1 MRGLGALKEEPGR
14 VIFGLDILP
23 QESPSAKSDPRY
35 ALVIL
40 ENGLV
45 VKRFRQI
52 SRPDLIHSIQEYKP
66 DLLAIDNVYELEK
79 DWDGLKG
86 FASILPI
93 ETSIIQVTGIPD
105 NPLTL
110 QEMAAKYKLKPP
122 PRFSALEE
130 AETSARLADLGAG
143 CLAQF
148 FFEETK
154 ILVSRNVSLGP
165 GGSSQSR
172 YRRRIHS
179 SILNVTKKIEDR
191 LRGINLDYDLSI
203 VKSDFGLKRAEFT
216 VYAPRTNFHSVIKP
230 MRGSYTKVEVRPVFR
245 ERIEFKPRK
254 ESERGQPLKFNPLK
268 KLIVGVDPG
277 TTCGLVV
284 LTLDSTPI
292 HVESQR
298 GLTRGDLTRILAKL
312 GKPIIIA
319 ADVSPAPSF
328 VEKLVK
334 KWNAVLFVPSSDL
347 EAMEKRDLAQT
358 HAQQF
363 NIDLKN
369 PHEVDALFAAVK
381 AFQHYKNKFEQV
393 EKRVKEAGVR
403 VLVDDVKELVIRGHS
418 IQGSIEELTPKPRTD
433 TKKPEI
439 IELEGRK
446 AREDNLEREVKS
458 LREKVL
464 LQKSQIEHFNKLNLN
479 LDSQVKEL
487 RAEIGRLQDRLEKMK
502 GDADLKITREKRYQ
516 IIKRE
521 VEGLKKRL
529 DAARLDTQ
537 RYKEELVE
545 SKRYLELESRGEV
558 TFLKPIE
565 TFTRSGLDRAFKLYN
580 VKIGDIVFL
589 LNASGGGASTSEEL
603 AKRGVRAVVGGTP
616 MAFQAEEKLK
626 EHGISV
632 IPSKVLEIKWVE
644 RYPYAKTSDVEKAI
658 LGAKDSEKAKAIEGL
673 SEMVEE
679 YKKERLTT
687 LK

>member
-1 MRGLGALKEEPGR
+1 LKDEPKR
-14 VIFGLDILP
+14 MIFGLDILP
-23 QESPSAKSDPRY
+23 QESPSAKSAPRY
-35 ALVIL
+35 SLVIL
-40 ENGLV
+40 QNGLV
-45 VKRFRQI
+45 VKRFREVP
-52 SRPDLIHSIQEYKP
+52 RPDLINLVQEYKP
-66 DLLAIDNVYELEK
+66 DMLAVDNVYELER
-79 DWDGLKG
+79 DRDTLKS
-86 FASILPI
+86 FASILPA
-93 ETSIIQVTGIPD
+93 ETSIVQVTGMPD

-110 QEMAAKYKLKPP
+110 QEMAARYKLKPP
-122 PRFSALEE
+122 PKLSPLDE
-130 AETSARLADLGAG
+130 AETSARLAHLGAG
-143 CLAQF
+143 CLVQF
-148 FFEETK
+148 LFDETK

-179 SILNVTKKIEDR
+179 LILNATRKIEDR
-191 LRGINLDYDLSI
+191 LRGMNFDYDLSMA
-203 VKSDFGLKRAEFT
+203 KSEFGLKRAEFT
-216 VYAPRTNFHSVIKP
+216 VYAPRTSLFGVVKP

-245 ERIEFKPRK
+245 ERVEFMPRK
-254 ESERGQPLKFNPLK
+254 ESERGQPFKFNPLK

-277 TTCGLVV
+277 TTCGLAV

-298 GLTRGDLTRILAKL
+298 GLTRGDITRILAKL
-312 GKPIIIA
+312 GKPVIIA
-319 ADVSPAPSF
+319 ADVTPAPSF

-347 EAMEKRDLAQT
+347 ETMKKRDLAQT

-363 NIDLKN
+363 NINLKN
-369 PHEVDALFAAVK
+369 SHEVDALFAAVK

-393 EKRVKEAGVR
+393 DKRVREAGVR

-418 IQGSIEELTPKPRTD
+418 IQRAIEELTPKPRAEAE
-433 TKKPEI
+433 KPEI
-439 IELEGRK
+439 IELEKRE
-446 AREDNLEREVKS
+446 AREDKLEREVKS

-464 LQKSQIEHFNKLNLN
+464 LQKSQIEHFKKLNLD
-479 LDSQVKEL
+479 LDLQVKEL
-487 RAEIGRLQDRLEKMK
+487 RAEIGRLQDRLDKMK

-516 IIKRE
+516 IIRRE
-521 VEGLKKRL
+521 VEGLEKRL
-529 DAARLDTQ
+529 DAAQLETL
-537 RYKEELVE
+537 RYKGELEE
-545 SKRYLELESRGEV
+545 SKRYRELESRGEV

-565 TFTRSGLDRAFKLYN
+565 TFTRGGLDRAFKLYD
-580 VKIGDIVFL
+580 VKIGDVVFL

-616 MAFQAEEKLK
+616 MAFQAEEKLR
-626 EHGISV
+626 EHGVSV
-632 IPSKVLEIKWVE
+632 IPSKALEIKWVE
-644 RYPYAKTSDVEKAI
+644 GYPYAKTSDVEKAI
-658 LGAKDSEKAKAIEGL
+658 LEAKGSEKAKAIKGL